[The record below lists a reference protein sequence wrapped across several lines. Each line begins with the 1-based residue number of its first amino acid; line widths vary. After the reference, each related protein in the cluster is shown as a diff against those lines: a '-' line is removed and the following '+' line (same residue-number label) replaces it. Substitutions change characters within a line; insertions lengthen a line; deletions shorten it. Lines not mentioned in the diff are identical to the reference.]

1 METKTKPV
9 GQWPEVISKWWKTE
23 SAQAAQRRAEERK
36 REKIAKLR
44 ADLAARK
51 EAIKAAADAWKVV
64 E

>member
-1 METKTKPV
+1 MQTNTKD
-9 GQWPEVISKWWKTE
+9 GQWPEVLSKWWKTE
-23 SAQAAQRRAEERK
+23 SAKAAQRRAEERK

-51 EAIKAAADAWKVV
+51 EALIRAVEVWKEV